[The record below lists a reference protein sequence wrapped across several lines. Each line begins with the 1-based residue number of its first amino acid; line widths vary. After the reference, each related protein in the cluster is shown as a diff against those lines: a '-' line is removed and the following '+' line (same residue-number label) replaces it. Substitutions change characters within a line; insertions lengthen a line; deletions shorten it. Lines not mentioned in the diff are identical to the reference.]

1 MGTALTSR
9 FYSVGIIYRVGI
21 IGTTISIEQI
31 TKQAFGNGTTTSI
44 EEIEQSAAGFFLF
57 HNQVHMA
64 IAFVRDGSR
73 PRFPVFV

>member
-1 MGTALTSR
+1 MLTSR
-9 FYSVGIIYRVGI
+9 FYSYGI
-21 IGTTISIEQI
+21 IGTTINTEEITEQ
-31 TKQAFGNGTTTSI
+31 AAAGFFSFGNGTKTSI
-44 EEIEQSAAGFFLF
+44 EEIEQLAEDFSFF